1 MERAQRFRAIGR
13 EFYLSGVRVLAL
25 SGGVGGA
32 KLLRGLYRILPAD
45 SLAAVV
51 NTGDDFEHLGLHISP
66 DIDTTLYTLAGLA
79 HPEQGWGRRDETWTF
94 MRALKELGGETWFAL
109 GDGDLAL
116 HVERTRR
123 LELGQKL
130 SAIVEDFA
138 RSFSIQAQIVPMSDD
153 RVATRVAT
161 DEGELSFQDY
171 FVRRHCEPAVR
182 GLRFEGAGE
191 ARLPERAREAFASPN
206 LEAIVIAPSNPWLS
220 IDPLLAIPELRDAL
234 LSAKCPVIAVTP
246 IIGGKAVKGPTA
258 KIMTELGIATSAL
271 SIAEH
276 YRGLIDGFV
285 LDARDRELVDR
296 FDVPIESTDTLMDAP
311 EDCERVTHATLAL
324 ARRIAPLGGA
334 GQGIGAAIECVG
346 ACKRKTDYGNRSR
359 KLP

>member
-1 MERAQRFRAIGR
+1 M
-13 EFYLSGVRVLAL
+13 SGVRVLAL

-45 SLAAVV
+45 SLAAIV

-138 RSFSIQAQIVPMSDD
+138 RSFGIQAQIVPMSDD

-171 FVRRHCEPAVR
+171 FVRRHWEPAVR

-191 ARLPERAREAFASPN
+191 ARLPERARGAFASPN

-246 IIGGKAVKGPTA
+246 IIAGNAVKGPTA
-258 KIMTELGIATSAL
+258 RIMAELGIDPSAL
-271 SIAEH
+271 SVAKH
-276 YRGLIDGFV
+276 YGDLIDGFV
-285 LDARDRELVDR
+285 LDMDDREHANR
-296 FDVPIESTDTLMDAP
+296 FDLPVEVADTLMSMP
-311 EDCERVTHATLAL
+311 EDCERVAHDTLNFANQL
-324 ARRIAPLGGA
+324 AKPR
-334 GQGIGAAIECVG
+334 
-346 ACKRKTDYGNRSR
+346 T
-359 KLP
+359 